1 MLLPY
6 FSRSLSL
13 FLSLSL
19 SMSLSLLLSVY
30 MRCTCVL
37 ACIQIRSTQHT
48 DLEDTCHSTNLI
60 HHWRELVENSR
71 YPHTYSCMW
80 KGLVFGMAVKNKLF
94 VCFPGSTNGF
104 ENNNKLNPIQK
115 NIFNRKNTVGTIPKY
130 TESLLTGLDGS
141 TPKI

>member
-1 MLLPY
+1 MG
-6 FSRSLSL
+6 
-13 FLSLSL
+13 
-19 SMSLSLLLSVY
+19 

-37 ACIQIRSTQHT
+37 ACIQLRSTQHT

-71 YPHTYSCMW
+71 YPHTYSCMR

-94 VCFPGSTNGF
+94 VSFPGSTNGF

-115 NIFNRKNTVGTIPKY
+115 NISIGRILSERYPNTQKA
-130 TESLLTGLDGS
+130 S
-141 TPKI
+141 